1 MTNEIPQWRM
11 CFQII
16 YSSDA
21 KAHFCIWN
29 GLSGVRVCV
38 CVVLWFIGMVCTLK
52 IYNYLFISYAV
63 SSFSFCLS
71 QNFPFV
77 LTFWNDASTSY
88 RGLMM
93 FFFNMSIRF
102 DCFAV
107 TFYFDFF
114 YWLMTSST
122 EDVDGVSKF
131 QSFVTVASK
140 TVIVG
145 SGERSQLQSK
155 LSASGAASTYEITPH
170 VDVIADVSQH

>member
-1 MTNEIPQWRM
+1 MK
-11 CFQII
+11 F
-16 YSSDA
+16 
-21 KAHFCIWN
+21 HN
-29 GLSGVRVCV
+29 GECAFKSYIRAMLKPIFVYGMDCRVCVCV

-107 TFYFDFF
+107 TFHFDFF
-114 YWLMTSST
+114 IGWWRHRRKLLMAWANFNHLSPLPAKLWLSVPGR
-122 EDVDGVSKF
+122 E
-131 QSFVTVASK
+131 ASCEANWMLR
-140 TVIVG
+140 G
-145 SGERSQLQSK
+145 QPQLTK
-155 LSASGAASTYEITPH
+155 
-170 VDVIADVSQH
+170 